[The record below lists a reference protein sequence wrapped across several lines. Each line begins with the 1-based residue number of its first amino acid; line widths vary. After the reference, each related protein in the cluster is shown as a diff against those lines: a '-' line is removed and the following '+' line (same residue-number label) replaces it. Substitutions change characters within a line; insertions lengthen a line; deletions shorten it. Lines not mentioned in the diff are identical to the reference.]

1 MNSPCYNWDKSSWLS
16 SKEYFEELSS
26 QLIEFLDIREE
37 KKILD
42 VGCGRGHLLESL
54 ANKVN
59 FIHKPIGVEPV
70 KHENTISQRVEIINS
85 SINSFLLKN
94 NSKFD
99 LVILKQVLH
108 LLNSNER
115 EYFYQEIKK
124 YLNNNGQIVFIHMNN
139 QTEIP
144 QFPLMGN
151 KLKLSIDSHHLLL
164 EELNKNFKLLNIQN
178 FTYSVKISLDEYLTM
193 ITNRYM
199 TVLLDFSEEEI
210 KEGIAFIKQN
220 YSNHLSFNDTLT
232 IETFG

>member
-1 MNSPCYNWDKSSWLS
+1 MSSPCYNWDKSSWLS

-178 FTYSVKISLDEYLTM
+178 FTYPVKISLDEYLTM

>member
-1 MNSPCYNWDKSSWLS
+1 MSSPCYNWDKSSWLS

-59 FIHKPIGVEPV
+59 FIHKPIGVEPI
-70 KHENTISQRVEIINS
+70 KHENTISQRIEIINS